1 MKTPQ
6 TFAAW
11 MAMADAACLAISG
24 QYSRGNSIHDLP
36 DCPFR
41 DWFDD
46 GVSPKSA
53 AHRAIRNA
61 KTGEYSELRRA
72 S

>member
-1 MKTPQ
+1 MSKQ
-6 TFAAW
+6 MTFEAW
-11 MAMADAACLAISG
+11 MAKADVVCLAISG
-24 QYSRGNSIHDLP
+24 EYSSGLSIHDLP

-41 DWFDD
+41 DWFDE

-61 KTGEYSELRRA
+61 KTGEY
-72 S
+72 